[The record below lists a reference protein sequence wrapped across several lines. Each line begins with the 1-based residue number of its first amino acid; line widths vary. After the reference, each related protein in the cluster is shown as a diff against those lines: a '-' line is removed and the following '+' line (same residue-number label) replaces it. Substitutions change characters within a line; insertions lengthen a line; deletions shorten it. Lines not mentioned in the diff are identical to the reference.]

1 MEDSCGRT
9 LPKRWRIA
17 ADAPSPPRYARFLRR
32 HSHAMHAQGPEPPS
46 RCAIRPLC
54 TPLCPKYRHGV
65 RFDLCAHRKAPNPVP
80 VCDPALLHTA
90 RPRTPVPVCDPALL
104 HTAMPETPSR
114 CAIRPFCTPAVPEL
128 PSRCAIRPFC
138 TPQFPKP
145 RDGVRFAHFAH
156 RDL

>member
-1 MEDSCGRT
+1 MQDSRGRT
-9 LPKRWRIA
+9 LPKRCRIA
-17 ADAPSPPRYARFLRR
+17 GRTLAPRDACFLRR
-32 HSHAMHAQGPEPPS
+32 HSHAMHAAMPEIPS
-46 RCAIRPLC
+46 RCAIRPFC
-54 TPLCPKYRHGV
+54 TPQGPKPRPGV
-65 RFDLCAHRKAPNPVP
+65 RSGPFAHRKAPNPVP

-90 RPRTPVPVCDPALL
+90 RPRTPVPVCDPAIL
-104 HTAMPETPSR
+104 HT
-114 CAIRPFCTPAVPEL
+114 AVPEL